1 MLCQNICAFIWLF
14 RRFFVPLQGIWVK
27 PKIIYVYQ
35 KPINNRRPNVTGHG
49 PHGACS
55 ALLPLHPTA
64 ERLAETKGTSERWTS
79 LSLPHHASS
88 TNVPAEWGQ
97 HDLPTLRA
105 PLKASFFSSATTRLR
120 GYAVSFPIFRFPPQL
135 REEVRRGERE
145 IQNIYIIYIYII
157 Y

>member
-1 MLCQNICAFIWLF
+1 MLCQNICAFVWLF

-35 KPINNRRPNVTGHG
+35 KPINNRRQNVTGHG

-97 HDLPTLRA
+97 HDLPAFRA
-105 PLKASFFSSATTRLR
+105 PLKASFFSSGHHAVTRLR
-120 GYAVSFPIFRFPPQL
+120 GFIFNFPISTQL
-135 REEVRRGERE
+135 REEGEKRERGRFKTS
-145 IQNIYIIYIYII
+145 ILFIYIIY
-157 Y
+157 